1 MRGGSLAVVC
11 VLVGCGSDHAFAP
24 LPPLDDARS
33 MVVDLGGT
41 SLLGIDLVAGPAKLD
56 WPRGRALP
64 RLEAWVYRRSLSE
77 LGLPTGLITV
87 QSSGEP
93 LEAAD
98 AAFELDLAQGAA
110 EWTRLSTASGT
121 LHNVRVSSSRRCREI
136 VVQAQTIGAVTL
148 TPLASTPLPPDRML
162 LATSS
167 KHLWVVSATGAT
179 ELSVDGVPSHLYV
192 AIAAPLGQPIYLGSD
207 QGLVV
212 DAALEGTALHARRL
226 GDAPESPRMIAAD
239 AEGTLF
245 ILSLDPNS
253 GASELGKLQGGA
265 YETLGQFPLPDALR
279 NDGGVIA
286 LAPGVAL
293 AARASSHQVLRYDH
307 GVVSWEAPGAASEL
321 INRLSEGRPGSAL
334 VGTSLGTVL
343 ELRDGV
349 WTRLFAL
356 MPPDQITA
364 LAPFEDGV
372 LFGTSS
378 GAIGYFTPREGVC
391 LPAEAVSPN
400 IPTTFAP
407 GPNGAWL
414 VAGNR
419 PFAAGL
425 TKVAVV
431 RVGP

>member
-1 MRGGSLAVVC
+1 MRGGSWAVLC

-24 LPPLDDARS
+24 LPPLDGGRS

-41 SLLGIDLVAGPAKLD
+41 SILAIDLVAGPAMLD

-77 LGLPTGLITV
+77 LGLPAGLITV

-98 AAFELDLAQGAA
+98 AAFELDLGQGAR

-121 LHNVRVSSSRRCREI
+121 LHGVRVSSPWRCREI
-136 VVQAQTIGAVTL
+136 FVQPQNIGAVTL
-148 TPLASTPLPPDRML
+148 TPLASAPLPPDRML
-162 LATSS
+162 LATSD
-167 KHLWVVSATGAT
+167 KHLWVVSATGAE
-179 ELSVDGVPSHLYV
+179 ELSVEGVGSHLYM

-212 DAALEGTALHARRL
+212 DAAMEGTALHARRL
-226 GDAPESPRMIAAD
+226 GDAPQSPRMIAAD
-239 AEGTLF
+239 AEGSLF
-245 ILSLDPNS
+245 ILSLDPMS

-265 YETLGQFPLPDALR
+265 YETLGHFPLPQALR
-279 NDGGVIA
+279 NDGGVVV

-307 GVVSWEAPGAASEL
+307 GVVRWEAPGAVSEL
-321 INRLSEGRPGSAL
+321 ITRLSEGRPGSAL
-334 VGTSLGTVL
+334 VGTILGTVL
-343 ELRDGV
+343 ELQGGV
-349 WTRLFAL
+349 WTPLFSLA
-356 MPPDQITA
+356 PADTITA
-364 LAPFEDGV
+364 LTPFEDGV

-378 GAIGYFTPREGVC
+378 GEIGYFTPRDGVC
-391 LPAEAVSPN
+391 RSAGVVLPN
-400 IPTTFAP
+400 NPTTFAP

-431 RVGP
+431 RIGP